1 MSEFDNTEN
10 ALLHLNNFK
19 NKYLSKIEADY
30 ERKKKAVKI
39 TKEDQLR
46 LDEARDKFY
55 EVKAFC
61 DSIEAVI
68 EENVILKNKINNG

>member
-19 NKYLSKIEADY
+19 NKYLSKLEADY
-30 ERKKKAVKI
+30 ERKNKAIKI
-39 TKEDQLR
+39 TKEDQNK
-46 LDEARDKFY
+46 LDESRDKFY
-55 EVKAFC
+55 EVKSFC

-68 EENVILKNKINNG
+68 EENVILKNK

>member
-19 NKYLSKIEADY
+19 NKYLSKLEADY
-30 ERKKKAVKI
+30 QNKKKAIKI
-39 TKEDQLR
+39 TKEDQNK
-46 LDEARDKFY
+46 LDVSRDKFY
-55 EVKAFC
+55 EVKSFC

-68 EENVILKNKINNG
+68 EENVILKNK

>member
-1 MSEFDNTEN
+1 MIEFDNTEN

-19 NKYLSKIEADY
+19 NKYLSKLEADY
-30 ERKKKAVKI
+30 LSKKKAIKI
-39 TKEDQLR
+39 TKEDQNK
-46 LDEARDKFY
+46 LDVSRDKFY

-68 EENVILKNKINNG
+68 EENVILKNEILR